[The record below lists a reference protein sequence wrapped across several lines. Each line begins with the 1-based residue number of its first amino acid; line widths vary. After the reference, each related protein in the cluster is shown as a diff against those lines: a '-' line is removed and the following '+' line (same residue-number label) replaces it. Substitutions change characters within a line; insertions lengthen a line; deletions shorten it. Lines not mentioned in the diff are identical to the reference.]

1 MYRTAVCLK
10 NIANT
15 CARAYVSDPKCPNC
29 KNFLPYT
36 EKNNNSYINTSLGKC
51 KLFGH
56 TQGNTFFPYYAN
68 SCRVHWL
75 DIYCGKNGRFFEP
88 N

>member
-1 MYRTAVCLK
+1 MLKYSASFK
-10 NIANT
+10 NISNI
-15 CARAYVSDPKCPNC
+15 CARAYISDPKCTDCKHFVPSEKSPNT
-29 KNFLPYT
+29 PD
-36 EKNNNSYINTSLGKC
+36 LGKC

-75 DIYCGKNGRFFEP
+75 DNYCGKNGRFFEL